1 MSLWSKHEVFMDDSL
16 KEKEKEGVQCT
27 DVAGCKYLDHVIC
40 NQTQKWMFSDLICLG
55 RKESRKDLM

>member
-16 KEKEKEGVQCT
+16 KEKEGVQCT

-40 NQTQKWMFSDLICLG
+40 NQTK
-55 RKESRKDLM
+55 K